1 MIQKLSRKVVTTL
14 VTASHQTIDDEQ
26 QEVYLYGMECFLNT
40 GITVFLLFIW
50 GVFLDTLLETIIWII
65 SFSLLRKYSGGYH
78 AHSQLS
84 CIVSSTLLGISNT
97 FALNFFNPDFCL
109 LFPIFVLAIFV
120 FIFLVPI
127 ISPTKPLSPLLAYR
141 NKKIALF
148 LIILYF
154 FLSLILPPSIGITI
168 THATITTCIL
178 VILSKLNFSIVKKG

>member
-40 GITVFLLFIW
+40 GITVCLLFIW

-84 CIVSSTLLGISNT
+84 CIVSSTLIGISNT
-97 FALNFFNPDFCL
+97 FALNYFTPELCL
-109 LFPIFVLAIFV
+109 LFPIFGLAIFV
-120 FIFLVPI
+120 FIFLVPV

-141 NKKIALF
+141 KNCSF
-148 LIILYF
+148 SYNFIL
-154 FLSLILPPSIGITI
+154 
-168 THATITTCIL
+168 
-178 VILSKLNFSIVKKG
+178 FSITYSSTIDWHNNYTCHNHYLYINYFRQA